1 MESQHITEITRVI
14 QLAVAPVFLLTAI
27 GTLINALNVRL
38 GRVVDRRRVL
48 HERLHAKLDDGE
60 AKAAR
65 DELGLL
71 RRRSRYIYRA
81 IFAAVTAALFI
92 CLVVAI
98 AFIAALLAIELA
110 RLVAV
115 LFILSMAALIVCLAI
130 FLREIFIAVR
140 ESDRHYH

>member
-1 MESQHITEITRVI
+1 MEGQHIAEITRVI

-27 GTLINALNVRL
+27 GTIINALNVRL

-48 HERLHAKLDDGE
+48 HERLHGSLDE
-60 AKAAR
+60 ETAEAAR
-65 DELGLL
+65 EELRFLA
-71 RRRSRYIYRA
+71 RRSRYIYRA

-92 CLVVAI
+92 CLVVDI
-98 AFIAALLAIELA
+98 AFFAALLSIELA

-115 LFILSMAALIVCLAI
+115 LFILSMAALIACLAI

-140 ESDRHYH
+140 ESDRHYR

>member
-1 MESQHITEITRVI
+1 MEGQHIAEITHVI

-27 GTLINALNVRL
+27 GTIINALNVRL

-48 HERLHAKLDDGE
+48 HERLHGSLDE
-60 AKAAR
+60 ETAKAAR
-65 DELGLL
+65 EELRLL
-71 RRRSRYIYRA
+71 ARRSRYIYRA

-92 CLVVAI
+92 CLVVDI
-98 AFIAALLAIELA
+98 AFFAALLSIELA

-115 LFILSMAALIVCLAI
+115 LFILSMAALIACLAI

-140 ESDRHYH
+140 ESDRHYR

>member
-1 MESQHITEITRVI
+1 MEGQHIAEITRVI

-48 HERLHAKLDDGE
+48 RERLRSLDEQAAND
-60 AKAAR
+60 AR
-65 DELGLL
+65 DELALL
-71 RRRSRYIYRA
+71 ARRSRLIYHA
-81 IFAAVTAALFI
+81 IFAAVASALLI

-110 RLVAV
+110 RVVAV
-115 LFILSMAALIVCLAI
+115 LFVLSMGALIICLSV
-130 FLREIFIAVR
+130 FLREIFVAVT
-140 ESDRHYH
+140 EGKRHR